1 MDGLERCP
9 ANYIPLTPIG
19 FLERA
24 ALVYA
29 HTVAIIYANHKFSWQ
44 QLYQRCINLASALS
58 QSGIGRG
65 SIVAAMAPNIPPL
78 YELNFGVPMTGAIL
92 SALNTKLDSPTLSLK
107 LALLEPKTIFVDYE
121 YVEVVVESLDL
132 AKLSPPPLL
141 ILILEEDTKLD
152 HHENGEYD
160 FKIHN
165 KIFKNGESGSKIQD
179 KFLENGHSERKK
191 YDKLLK
197 KKGFDFKIY
206 SEFLETGNPD
216 FKIVYPDDEC
226 DPIAINFTSGS
237 TGNPK
242 GAVYSHRAT
251 YLNTIA
257 QIFRT
262 EMAGKSP
269 VFLWTVDMFRCNGWC
284 LPWTMAA
291 LGGTNICSRD
301 SSGQAILDAIS
312 RHNVTHLCGQP
323 IILTKIAETIEK
335 KNTNFQLPP
344 NKVDVIVAGLLP
356 PTEILSKL
364 EAKGFKISYAYGMTE
379 ALGPITSIPW
389 NSRENSKQKVL
400 EGENSKQKVL
410 EGEDSKQKVLE
421 GMHNIMVHG
430 ADVKDPVTM
439 KSVPADGE
447 TTGEIMFR
455 SNTMMLGYYKNKQ
468 GTQEAFEGGW
478 YRTRDI
484 GVKHPSGYIELKD
497 RRADVIKRGEEII
510 SSLEIESVLVRH
522 PVVLEAAV
530 VGKPDEVLGQTV
542 CAFVK
547 FKEGRSA
554 EEGDIIK
561 FCEDNLPHHMVPQA
575 VIFGD
580 LPLNSTGKIQKF
592 ALREKA
598 KCLCKTFNN
607 GKCNH
612 F

>member
-1 MDGLERCP
+1 MDRCA
-9 ANYIPLTPIG
+9 ANYIALTPIA

-24 ALVYA
+24 AFVYA
-29 HTVAIIYANHKFSWQ
+29 DRDAIIIYGNNNISGRFSWKQ
-44 QLYQRCINLASALS
+44 THQRCIKLASALS
-58 QSGIGRG
+58 RLGIGRRD
-65 SIVAAMAPNIPPL
+65 IVAAMAPNMPPL
-78 YELNFGVPMTGAIL
+78 YELNFGVPMSGAIL

-107 LALLEPKTIFVDYE
+107 LALLEPKAIFVDYE
-121 YVEVVVESLDL
+121 YVEVVVESLDS

-141 ILILEEDTKLD
+141 ILISEDTKLD
-152 HHENGEYD
+152 HHENGAYD
-160 FKIHN
+160 SKFHN
-165 KIFKNGESGSKIQD
+165 KIFKNGEYGSKIQE
-179 KFLENGHSERKK
+179 KFLENGHSERKR

-206 SEFLETGNPD
+206 EEFLETGNPD
-216 FKIVYPDDEC
+216 FKIVYPGDEC

-364 EAKGFKISYAYGMTE
+364 EATGFKISYAYGMTE

-389 NSRENSKQKVL
+389 NSRV
-400 EGENSKQKVL
+400 NSKQKVL
-410 EGEDSKQKVLE
+410 EGEDSKQKQKVLE

-497 RRADVIKRGEEII
+497 RRADAIKRGEEII

-522 PVVLEAAV
+522 PMVLEAAV

>member
-1 MDGLERCP
+1 MDRCA
-9 ANYIPLTPIG
+9 ANYIALTPIA

-24 ALVYA
+24 AFVYA
-29 HTVAIIYANHKFSWQ
+29 DRDAIIYGNNISRRRFSWKQ
-44 QLYQRCINLASALS
+44 THQRCINLASALS
-58 QSGIGRG
+58 HLGIGRRD
-65 SIVAAMAPNIPPL
+65 IVAAMAPNIPPL
-78 YELNFGVPMTGAIL
+78 YELNFGVPMTGAVL

-107 LALLEPKTIFVDYE
+107 LALLEPKAIFVDYE

-141 ILILEEDTKLD
+141 ILILED
-152 HHENGEYD
+152 
-160 FKIHN
+160 N
-165 KIFKNGESGSKIQD
+165 KIVKNGESGFKIHD
-179 KFLENGHSERKK
+179 KFLENGTSNFKNHNKFLENGHSELKI

-197 KKGFDFKIY
+197 MKGFHFKIY
-206 SEFLETGNPD
+206 NEFLETGNSD

-257 QIFRT
+257 QIFRS

-323 IILTKIAETIEK
+323 LILTKIADAIDN
-335 KNTNFQLPP
+335 NTNVELPP
-344 NKVDVIVAGLLP
+344 NKVDVIVAGVLP
-356 PTEILSKL
+356 PSEILSKL
-364 EAKGFKISYAYGMTE
+364 EAKGFNISYAYGMTE
-379 ALGPITSIPW
+379 ALGPVTSIPW
-389 NSRENSKQKVL
+389 NSRENI
-400 EGENSKQKVL
+400 NSRPTTLTDDEKL
-410 EGEDSKQKVLE
+410 RRLRE
-421 GMHNIMVHG
+421 GMHNIMVEG

-439 KSVPADGE
+439 QSVPADGE

-455 SNTMMLGYYKNKQ
+455 SNTMMLGYFKNKQ

-497 RRADVIKRGEEII
+497 RRADVIKRGTEII

-522 PVVLEAAV
+522 PMVLEAAV
-530 VGKPDEVLGQTV
+530 VAVGKPDEVLGQTA

-547 FKEGRSA
+547 FKEGRRA
-554 EEGDIIK
+554 TEEDIIK

-598 KCLCKTFNN
+598 KCLCKTLNN
-607 GKCNH
+607 GKQNH